1 MPVHTH
7 HEAATKTIQ
16 VVSFTIGKE
25 EYGIHIEDV
34 QEIVRM
40 PEIMKLPRTESF
52 IRGVINLRGIII
64 PVIDMRER
72 FGISASESG
81 YSAMTR
87 VIVVKVKEK
96 FVGVIVDTVSQVLEI
111 AAEDITEAPEVLK
124 GISRE
129 FIEGIGKL
137 NENLIIIL
145 RIQNILTDKEFEKIR
160 DV

>member
-1 MPVHTH
+1 MASSTH
-7 HEAATKTIQ
+7 HETASKTIQ

-25 EYGIHIEDV
+25 EYGIPIEEV

-72 FGISASESG
+72 FGISASEAG

-96 FVGVIVDTVSQVLEI
+96 FVGAIVDTVSQVLEI
-111 AAEDITEAPEVLK
+111 AVEDISEAPEVIK
-124 GISRE
+124 GISRD
-129 FIEGIGKL
+129 FIQGIGKI

-145 RIQNILTDKEFEKIR
+145 RIQRILSEEEFEKIR